1 MNISNF
7 TLTKET
13 KEKMNRPLNNR
24 DKGRLRKEKL
34 EELAKSGKLA
44 FIKNRADLAEAVGF
58 TYEQRHKAGYQWVNY
73 NLLKGALKEKLT
85 GYTDNGLAEYE
96 YEYVG
101 DKPKVKTTKP
111 DMSAKEPVVKVQPVI
126 WTDEA
131 VKMPDSIKPM
141 TITIT
146 KGDLTIRIEHA
157 DKGVVEDIVKSI
169 KE

>member
-73 NLLKGALKEKLT
+73 NLMKGVLKEKLT

-96 YEYVG
+96 YEYVEA
-101 DKPKVKTTKP
+101 KPK
-111 DMSAKEPVVKVQPVI
+111 AKPVVKVQPVI
-126 WTDEA
+126 WADEA
-131 VKMPDSIKPM
+131 VKMPDSVKPM

>member
-13 KEKMNRPLNNR
+13 KERMNKPLSNKQ
-24 DKGRLRKEKL
+24 KGALRSQKL
-34 EELAKSGKLA
+34 KELAESGKLA
-44 FIKNRADLAEAVGF
+44 MIKTRGDLAEAVG
-58 TYEQRHKAGYQWVNY
+58 YPYAQRNTSGYQWIHY
-73 NLLKGALKEKLT
+73 KIERGELLERIT
-85 GYTDNGLAEYE
+85 GYTDDGHAEYE
-96 YEYVG
+96 YQYVEA
-101 DKPKVKTTKP
+101 KPK
-111 DMSAKEPVVKVQPVI
+111 AEPVVKVSEPVR
-126 WTDEA
+126 TVNEMLEDA
-131 VKMPDSIKPM
+131 FKGSNM

>member
-34 EELAKSGKLA
+34 QELAKSGKLA
-44 FIKNRADLAEAVGF
+44 FIKSRADLAEAVGF

-73 NLLKGALKEKLT
+73 NLMKGVLKEKLT

-96 YEYVG
+96 YEYVEE
-101 DKPKVKTTKP
+101 KPK
-111 DMSAKEPVVKVQPVI
+111 AKPVVKASEPVR
-126 WTDEA
+126 TVNEMLEDA
-131 VKMPDSIKPM
+131 FKGSNM

>member
-13 KEKMNRPLNNR
+13 KEKMNKPLSNKQ
-24 DKGRLRKEKL
+24 KGALRSQKL
-34 EELAKSGKLA
+34 KELAESGKLA
-44 FIKNRADLAEAVGF
+44 MIKTRGDLAEAVG
-58 TYEQRHKAGYQWVNY
+58 YPYAQRNTSGYQWIHY
-73 NLLKGALKEKLT
+73 KIERGELLERIT
-85 GYTDNGLAEYE
+85 GYTDDGHAEYE
-96 YEYVG
+96 YQYVEA
-101 DKPKVKTTKP
+101 KPK
-111 DMSAKEPVVKVQPVI
+111 AEPVVKVSEPVR
-126 WTDEA
+126 TVNEMLEDA
-131 VKMPDSIKPM
+131 FKGSNM

>member
-1 MNISNF
+1 
-7 TLTKET
+7 
-13 KEKMNRPLNNR
+13 MNRPLNNR

-58 TYEQRHKAGYQWVNY
+58 AYEQRHKAGYQWVNY
-73 NLLKGALKEKLT
+73 NLMKGVLKEKLT

-96 YEYVG
+96 YEYVEA
-101 DKPKVKTTKP
+101 KPKEK
-111 DMSAKEPVVKVQPVI
+111 PVVKVQPVI

-131 VKMPDSIKPM
+131 VKMSDSIKPM

-157 DKGVVEDIVKSI
+157 DKGVVEDIIKSI

>member
-13 KEKMNRPLNNR
+13 REKMNKPLSNKQ
-24 DKGRLRKEKL
+24 KGALRSQKL
-34 EELAKSGKLA
+34 KELAESGKLA
-44 FIKNRADLAEAVGF
+44 MIKTRGDLAEAVG
-58 TYEQRHKAGYQWVNY
+58 YPYAQRNTSGYQWIHY
-73 NLLKGALKEKLT
+73 KIERGELLERIT
-85 GYTDNGLAEYE
+85 GYTDDGHAEYE
-96 YEYVG
+96 YQYVEA
-101 DKPKVKTTKP
+101 KPAKLDV
-111 DMSAKEPVVKVQPVI
+111 SAKEPASTVAKVSEPVR
-126 WTDEA
+126 TVNEMLEDA
-131 VKMPDSIKPM
+131 FKGSNM

>member
-13 KEKMNRPLNNR
+13 KEKMNKPLSNKQ
-24 DKGRLRKEKL
+24 KGALRSQKL
-34 EELAKSGKLA
+34 KELAESGKLSM
-44 FIKNRADLAEAVGF
+44 IKSRGDLAEAVG
-58 TYEQRHKAGYQWVNY
+58 YPYAQRNTSGYQWIHYKVERGE
-73 NLLKGALKEKLT
+73 LIERIT
-85 GYTDNGLAEYE
+85 GYTDDGHAEYE
-96 YEYVG
+96 YQYVEA
-101 DKPKVKTTKP
+101 KPK
-111 DMSAKEPVVKVQPVI
+111 AKPVVKVQPVI

-131 VKMPDSIKPM
+131 VKMSDSIKPM